1 MPSEITLS
9 DLTVSINDKTQETLA
24 DRVASKVE
32 AKLKKDF
39 GELLNDPISRKMYLT
54 KKEACIYLSVSYA
67 TLQRLIAQGLP
78 LISIESKIL
87 ISKSSIDNFMKSIE
101 K

>member
-39 GELLNDPISRKMYLT
+39 GIEIDFLN
-54 KKEACIYLSVSYA
+54 
-67 TLQRLIAQGLP
+67 
-78 LISIESKIL
+78 SKIKEIEINNNL
-87 ISKSSIDNFMKSIE
+87 IIENSSFKKIFDAVQDGFDLKNKEKIKKGTLKKSKA
-101 K
+101 